1 MINIISWI
9 GTFGS
14 IISNFLVAKKVR
26 FAPKLWT
33 LATGL
38 LLIVAICKKD
48 WSNIFLFFVYELLNI
63 YMWIEWNKKSNER
76 SII

>member
-14 IISNFLVAKKVR
+14 IISNFLVAKKVK

-33 LATGL
+33 FATGL
-38 LLIVAICKKD
+38 LLIASIYKKD
-48 WSNIFLFFVYELLNI
+48 YSNIFLFSVYELLNI
-63 YMWIEWNKKSNER
+63 FMWVEWNRKDGKNNE
-76 SII
+76 

>member
-14 IISNFLVAKKVR
+14 IISNFLVAKKVK

-38 LLIVAICKKD
+38 LLIAAIYKKD
-48 WSNIFLFFVYELLNI
+48 WSNIFLFLVYELLNI
-63 YMWIEWNKKSNER
+63 YMWIEWNKNSNEG